1 MKTNLSQFYKNFT
14 QQENTTGIRKP
25 LKKLFTGPG
34 ESYKINSS
42 DIIAVC
48 GENIVG
54 VGDLNPNA
62 YPNTPQLEIIG
73 EGYIDVLGVFQTENN
88 NITVTTKVIVDD
100 TEIVELGVICAKG
113 KGYWIIGSNIDD
125 IISRTPIYFY
135 STFKVYTKFN
145 TQSTGNKGTI
155 GFGGGLY

>member
-1 MKTNLSQFYKNFT
+1 MKNNLSKYYSNFV
-14 QQENTTGIRKP
+14 QSEGNTGIRKT

-62 YPNTPQLEIIG
+62 YPVDPQLQILG
-73 EGYIDVLGVFQTENN
+73 EGYINVLGVFQNKGN
-88 NITVTTKVIVDD
+88 DITVTTKVIVDG
-100 TEIVELGVICAKG
+100 TEIVELGVVCAKG
-113 KGYWIIGSNIDD
+113 KGYWVIGSNTDD
-125 IISRTPIYFY
+125 LVSRTPIYFY
-135 STFKVYTKFN
+135 TSFEVYTKFD
-145 TQSTGNKGTI
+145 TKSIGNKGTI
-155 GFGGGLY
+155 GYGGGLY